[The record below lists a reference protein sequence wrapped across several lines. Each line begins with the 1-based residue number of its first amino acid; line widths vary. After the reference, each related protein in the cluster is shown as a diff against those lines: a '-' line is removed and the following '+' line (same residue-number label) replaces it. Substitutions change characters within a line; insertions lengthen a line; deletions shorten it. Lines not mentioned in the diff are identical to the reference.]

1 VRRRRRREMSLST
14 NRLFVEESQDDPEA
28 IDVYMD
34 GEVIMTVTYDEVGYS
49 GQEAIRRLVELIS
62 FNL

>member
-1 VRRRRRREMSLST
+1 MSLSA

-34 GEVIMTVTYDEVGYS
+34 GEVIMTVTYDEIGYS